1 MLKDEIFLFRQN
13 LALSGKL
20 DKAVN
25 KREGVNDG
33 EDGVV
38 REGIWLK

>member
-1 MLKDEIFLFRQN
+1 MLKDENFLFRQN

-20 DKAVN
+20 DKAV

-38 REGIWLK
+38 R

>member
-1 MLKDEIFLFRQN
+1 MLKDENFLFRQN

-20 DKAVN
+20 DKAE
-25 KREGVNDG
+25 REGVNDG

-38 REGIWLK
+38 R